1 MRKVAILIVCLLFIA
16 ALSVCGRAFAQND
29 AIDSEESLKA
39 LGRSEASIIDS
50 VPIQAPADLS
60 EEIKDE
66 EAVDSDS

>member
-1 MRKVAILIVCLLFIA
+1 MKKAAILTVCFLFA
-16 ALSVCGRAFAQND
+16 AELSVCGKAFAQND

-50 VPIQAPADLS
+50 SPIQAPADLS